1 MFYLLYLLSFI
12 VGIMAGLFCARN
24 GFASV
29 SRATSTDKIEKRRHR
44 IALRFASEIDDSRAF
59 LVSYTAGDY
68 QTIRRLWPDFWDQMC
83 TQDALSM
90 DWKA

>member
-12 VGIMAGLFCARN
+12 VGIMAGLFCARS
-24 GFASV
+24 GLVSV
-29 SRATSTDKIEKRRHR
+29 SKITSTDKIEKRRHR

-59 LVSYTAGDY
+59 LVAYTNGDY
-68 QTIRRLWPDFWDQMC
+68 QTIRRMWPDFWHHMC
-83 TQDALSM
+83 AQDALSM